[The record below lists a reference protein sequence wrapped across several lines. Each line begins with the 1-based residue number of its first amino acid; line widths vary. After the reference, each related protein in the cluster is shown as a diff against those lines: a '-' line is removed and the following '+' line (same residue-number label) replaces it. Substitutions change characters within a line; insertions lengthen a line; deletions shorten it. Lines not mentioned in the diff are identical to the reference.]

1 MEKTQVNTVMDQK
14 QSVGGLAIHSVANFY
29 NAVSKAGV
37 VTTFEAGAIASMVF
51 IIGTEALPSLA
62 FTSLEYV
69 AGVIIVGSKER
80 LSLPK
85 LDLNSPPVSPSSIFE
100 LPFKM
105 LQFLLTLLSSAARA
119 SSLFDSGIMVDMM
132 SVRNA
137 EFVRQPLGEFFNL
150 GVNDFE
156 DYCLPVVDHRM
167 PVYISVRK
175 WVRMNRPS
183 FGSLAVIIMSRLL
196 KPWILHSEACKGHH
210 WDFWSSGEKWLASSR
225 EIVFHTQNSLDGKE
239 HAMT

>member
-1 MEKTQVNTVMDQK
+1 MEKIQVNTVMDQR
-14 QSVGGLAIHSVANFY
+14 QSVGGLAIHSIANFY

-69 AGVIIVGSKER
+69 AGVIIVGSKE
-80 LSLPK
+80 
-85 LDLNSPPVSPSSIFE
+85 PVSPSSIFE

-175 WVRMNRPS
+175 WVRMNMPS

-210 WDFWSSGEKWLASSR
+210 WDFWSNGEKWLASSR
-225 EIVFHTQNSLDGKE
+225 EVVFHTQNSLDGKE